1 MNTIDFQLNCEGLNC
16 PMPIVELTKTAR
28 SLGPGK
34 TIEVTATD
42 LAFKPDLEAW
52 ARRMGH
58 SIESYEELDSIQRA
72 VIILKDQS

>member
-1 MNTIDFQLNCEGLNC
+1 MTIFQLNCEGLNC

-28 SLGPGK
+28 KLGGGQR
-34 TIEVTATD
+34 IEVTATD

-58 SIESYEELDSIQRA
+58 TVEEFSELEAEVQRA
-72 VIILKDQS
+72 VILLGESE